1 VTTVRREVLRFAIPG
16 LVALVAVAAGTLWL
30 ARTVATDEAVSDAR
44 RDARLLARGVVEPAV
59 TDQVVTGDPDAFAY
73 LDAVVRSRVM
83 SDEIVG
89 VRLWTPDGTIV
100 YADDPAM
107 VGERFELGEDELEV
121 LEEGGS
127 EAELSDLS
135 KPENASQRGFGE
147 LLEVYQRIETPD
159 GDPLLFEIYQR
170 QSTIDARAGDVLGTL
185 WPLVVAPLV
194 VLLGIELTLAWRM
207 ARRLEQST
215 QDREHLLRRA
225 LDASED
231 ERRRIAADLHDGV
244 VQDLAG
250 VSYTLAAL
258 ADTADAAGDDDQS
271 RRLTRASAET
281 RRSVRSLRSL
291 LVEIYPPNLADT
303 GIEGALADLGAV
315 ASRNGTTVAV
325 EVDPA
330 VDLDQVGMAVV
341 YRVAREALQNVT
353 KHARAD
359 QVDVTLVPDGG
370 TTVLTV
376 RDDGVG
382 FDPATVPE
390 GHVGLRLLR
399 DLAAEHGADL
409 VIASA
414 PGEGSTVRLVVPA

>member
-1 VTTVRREVLRFAIPG
+1 MRREVLRFAIPG
-16 LVALVAVAAGTLWL
+16 IVALVVVAAGTLWV
-30 ARTVATDEAVSDAR
+30 ARTVATDEAISDAR

-59 TDQVVTGDPDAFAY
+59 TDQVVSGDADAFAY

-89 VRLWTPDGTIV
+89 VRLWAPDGTIV
-100 YADDPAM
+100 YAEDTAL
-107 VGERFELGEDELEV
+107 VGEQFDLGEDELEV
-121 LEEGGS
+121 LEEGGA

-170 QSTIDARAGDVLGTL
+170 QSTIDSRAGDVLGTL
-185 WPLVVAPLV
+185 WPLVVVPLV
-194 VLLGIELTLAWRM
+194 VLLGVELTLAWRM

-215 QDREHLLRRA
+215 QDRERLLRRA
-225 LDASED
+225 LDSSET

-258 ADTADAAGDDDQS
+258 ADTADEAGDDDQA
-271 RRLTRASAET
+271 RRLTGAAAET

-303 GIEGALADLGAV
+303 GMEGALSDLA
-315 ASRNGTTVAV
+315 AAATRNGTAVTV

-330 VDLDQVGMAVV
+330 LALDEEAMAVV
-341 YRVAREALQNVT
+341 YRVAREALQNVA
-353 KHARAD
+353 KHARAER
-359 QVDVTLVPDGG
+359 VSVALVTDEDS
-370 TTVLTV
+370 TVLTV
-376 RDDGVG
+376 QDDGAG
-382 FDPATVPE
+382 FDPGTVPE

-409 VIASA
+409 AIDSV
-414 PGEGSTVRLVVPA
+414 PGEGTTVRLAVPT